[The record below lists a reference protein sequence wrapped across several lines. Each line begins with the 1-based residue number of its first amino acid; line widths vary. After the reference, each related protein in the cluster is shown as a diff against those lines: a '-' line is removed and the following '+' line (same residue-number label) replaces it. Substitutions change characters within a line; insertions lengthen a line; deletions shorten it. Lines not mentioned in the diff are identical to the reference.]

1 MIGSSPYEIQ
11 QEHSLADLKI
21 DGVRRR
27 GLTISEMVLAFA
39 ILIIAVISVAS
50 FVVTVYRSVK
60 EGKFQSVGSSLAQ
73 SELERLRNDAE
84 ALTELTQ
91 NAATGVSDKTVDID
105 QVPIRFHQVIMA
117 QPVGSMGN
125 RYLQVVATVE
135 WEQNG
140 RQRRVRL
147 ETCFP
152 RPE

>member
-1 MIGSSPYEIQ
+1 
-11 QEHSLADLKI
+11 
-21 DGVRRR
+21 
-27 GLTISEMVLAFA
+27 MVLAFA
-39 ILIIAVISVAS
+39 ILIIAVISIAS

-60 EGKFQSVGSSLAQ
+60 EGKFQAVGSSLAQ
-73 SELERLRNDAE
+73 SELERLRNDAD

-105 QVPIRFHQVIMA
+105 QVPIRFHQVVTA
-117 QPVGSMGN
+117 QPLGSMGN

-140 RQRRVRL
+140 RQRKVRL
-147 ETCFP
+147 ETCYP